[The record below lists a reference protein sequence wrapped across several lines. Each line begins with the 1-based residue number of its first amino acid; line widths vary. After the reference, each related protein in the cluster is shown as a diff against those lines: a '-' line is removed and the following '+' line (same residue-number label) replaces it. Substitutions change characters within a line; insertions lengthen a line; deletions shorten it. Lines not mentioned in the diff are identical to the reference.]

1 MAEIMPECQPHK
13 GPDMAKTQLNCTK
26 PLTNLDI
33 KELQKALRLA
43 AKNAHHMAIA
53 FGLKVPTEKRTQ
65 LPK

>member
-1 MAEIMPECQPHK
+1 
-13 GPDMAKTQLNCTK
+13 MAKTQLNCTK

>member
-1 MAEIMPECQPHK
+1 MPESQRHK
-13 GPDMAKTQLNCTK
+13 GPDMAKTQTNCTN

-43 AKNAHHMAIA
+43 ARNAHRMAIA

>member
-1 MAEIMPECQPHK
+1 MAT
-13 GPDMAKTQLNCTK
+13 TQTNCTN

-43 AKNAHHMAIA
+43 AKNANRMAIA